1 MAAQKPSSDTVCSIG
16 FDVPYFC
23 ELLWPETD
31 KAVEKLTRKDDS

>member
-1 MAAQKPSSDTVCSIG
+1 
-16 FDVPYFC
+16 VPYFC